1 MATVNASPV
10 PRTLLA
16 TAWPLLLLA
25 GTAAALALSIV
36 LVGASPEH
44 AFEEFVSGSVGTK
57 AGLGGTVARAA
68 ILIFYALG
76 IALSF
81 RAGIINIGAEGQS
94 RVGAAAA
101 VALTL
106 GSPGAFFRAHGWLGI
121 PMLLCAGALAGAAW
135 SLIAG
140 LLKRWR
146 DVPEVISTLMLNF
159 AALHL
164 VKYFVSSHDWLQGN
178 TNFQKNELP
187 AALQFPGWSGTEFH
201 SGVFLAIPAVLA
213 AHVYLF
219 HTAGG
224 MHLRA
229 MGFNRIAARACG
241 VECEKVALGVFA
253 VSGALAG
260 MAGAMSVMAAGE
272 LTADPAYSEFGY
284 MAISVA
290 LVALL
295 KPLWTVPVALLFG
308 AMEMGAISMESG
320 AGVPHWVIYF
330 INGLLILAM
339 LARDA
344 GTRRSLAQE
353 SGT

>member
-1 MATVNASPV
+1 VAKVNSRSAPRGWPPV
-10 PRTLLA
+10 
-16 TAWPLLLLA
+16 AWPLLLLT
-25 GTAAALALSIV
+25 GTALVLALSII
-36 LVGASPEH
+36 LVGSNPER
-44 AFEEFVSGSVGTK
+44 AFDEFVSGSMGTK
-57 AGLGGTVARAA
+57 AGLGGTAARGAV
-68 ILIFYALG
+68 LLFYALG

-94 RVGAAAA
+94 RMGAAAA

-106 GSPGAFFRAHGWLGI
+106 GQPGAIFRAHGWIGI
-121 PMLLCAGALAGAAW
+121 PVLLFVGALAGALW

-140 LLKRWR
+140 VLKRWR

-178 TNFQKNELP
+178 TEFQKNEL
-187 AALQFPGWSGTEFH
+187 ASSLQFHGWSGTEFH
-201 SGVFLAIPAVLA
+201 SGIFLTIPAIILA
-213 AHVYLF
+213 HGYLF
-219 HTAGG
+219 HTTGG

-229 MGFNRIAARACG
+229 MGFNRFAARACG
-241 VECEKVALGVFA
+241 VACEKMTLGIFA

-260 MAGAMSVMAAGE
+260 MAGAITVMAAGE

-295 KPLWTVPVALLFG
+295 KPLWILPAAVLFG
-308 AMEMGAISMESG
+308 AMEMGALSMESG
-320 AGVPHWVIYF
+320 AGVPHWIIYF

-344 GTRRSLAQE
+344 GTRRNLAGE